1 MSWQLHKS
9 RGLFF
14 ARTGESRR
22 SYWAS
27 DAIVTMV
34 RSQGKEV
41 PRELFEW
48 DPSAPDSRSNCPLL
62 HEMLVELISL
72 ADPRWR
78 DRAESI
84 YAGRTWSTDD
94 TAFTDQN
101 ARSGMV
107 ALSDQ
112 FTSVLIAYSAMY
124 GVFLNSLD
132 DAKKRPTEDAK
143 IIQRGMRA
151 EFDQMVDAFK
161 VGGLL
166 AFKGAPFMTMP
177 SVAHWDSADQFT
189 RAAEQ
194 WTLAHELSHHLAR
207 DLSTR
212 RDKGVEALMAR
223 FKSRSALGPQLAAL
237 SAAQRCEV
245 EADLLATLIV
255 AGHFLPGGGRSAALQ
270 FAVGGAA
277 IALIA
282 VGHLRNEWT
291 SSPDATH
298 PGCMDRLR
306 LVMTFVCEIY
316 GTQRLYPEDSRRSH
330 ITLSRFAAPLMVYA
344 LWAHDI
350 EQGELLGKTVRRTL
364 PDSDLASPLLFV
376 AHYATVFGMAAENY
390 AEAR

>member
-14 ARTGESRR
+14 ARTGESRH

-27 DAIVTMV
+27 DAIVAMV

-41 PRELFEW
+41 PRDLFAW
-48 DPSAPDSRSNCPLL
+48 DPSAPDSRSNCPVL
-62 HEMLVELISL
+62 HEMLIELISL
-72 ADPRWR
+72 TDPRWR

-84 YAGRTWSTDD
+84 YAGRTFSTDD

-124 GVFLNSLD
+124 GVFLNSID
-132 DAKKRPTEDAK
+132 HVKRRPPEEAE

-166 AFKGAPFMTMP
+166 ALKGKLFMTMP
-177 SVAHWDSADQFT
+177 SVAHWDAVDQFT

-223 FKSRSALGPQLAAL
+223 FKSRSAIGSRLAAL
-237 SAAQRCEV
+237 SLAQRCEA

-255 AGHFLPGGGRSAALQ
+255 AGHFLPGEAESAALQ

-291 SSPDATH
+291 SSPDDTH
-298 PGCMDRLR
+298 PGCMDRIS
-306 LVMTFVCEIY
+306 LVMTFICELY
-316 GTQRLYPEDSRRSH
+316 GMQCLHPEAYSRRH
-330 ITLSRFAAPLMVYA
+330 
-344 LWAHDI
+344 
-350 EQGELLGKTVRRTL
+350 
-364 PDSDLASPLLFV
+364 FV
-376 AHYATVFGMAAENY
+376 TN
-390 AEAR
+390 

>member
-1 MSWQLHKS
+1 
-9 RGLFF
+9 
-14 ARTGESRR
+14 
-22 SYWAS
+22 
-27 DAIVTMV
+27 
-34 RSQGKEV
+34 
-41 PRELFEW
+41 
-48 DPSAPDSRSNCPLL
+48 
-62 HEMLVELISL
+62 
-72 ADPRWR
+72 
-78 DRAESI
+78 
-84 YAGRTWSTDD
+84 
-94 TAFTDQN
+94 
-101 ARSGMV
+101 
-107 ALSDQ
+107 
-112 FTSVLIAYSAMY
+112 
-124 GVFLNSLD
+124 
-132 DAKKRPTEDAK
+132 
-143 IIQRGMRA
+143 
-151 EFDQMVDAFK
+151 
-161 VGGLL
+161 
-166 AFKGAPFMTMP
+166 MTMP
-177 SVAHWDSADQFT
+177 SVAHWDTADQFT

-223 FKSRSALGPQLAAL
+223 FKSRSAIGPQLAAL

-344 LWAHDI
+344 HWAHDI
-350 EQGELLGKTVRRTL
+350 EQGELLGKAVRRTL
-364 PDSDLASPLLFV
+364 LDSDLASPLLLV
-376 AHYATVFGMAAENY
+376 AHYATVFGMVAENPRP
-390 AEAR
+390 ALDRDCQPRHHQ

>member
-27 DAIVTMV
+27 DAIVAMV

-41 PRELFEW
+41 PRDLFEW
-48 DPSAPDSRSNCPLL
+48 DPSAPDSRSNCPVL
-62 HEMLVELISL
+62 HEMVIELISL
-72 ADPRWR
+72 TDPRWR

-84 YAGRTWSTDD
+84 YAGRTWSNDD

-101 ARSGMV
+101 IRGGMV

-124 GVFLNSLD
+124 GVFLNSID
-132 DAKKRPTEDAK
+132 DAKKRPNEDAK
-143 IIQRGMRA
+143 VIQRGMRA
-151 EFDQMVDAFK
+151 EFDEMVDAFK

-166 AFKGAPFMTMP
+166 ALKGKPFMTMP
-177 SVAHWDSADQFT
+177 SVAHWDTVDQFT

-237 SAAQRCEV
+237 SVAQRCEV
-245 EADLLATLIV
+245 EADLLATLIL
-255 AGHFLPGGGRSAALQ
+255 AGHFLPGGGETAALQ

-291 SSPDATH
+291 SSPDDTH

-306 LVMTFVCEIY
+306 LVMTFVCELY
-316 GTQRLYPEDSRRSH
+316 GTQRLHPEDSRRSH
-330 ITLSRFAAPLMVYA
+330 ITLSRFAATLMFYA
-344 LWAHDI
+344 RWAHDI
-350 EQGELLGKTVRRTL
+350 ERGE
-364 PDSDLASPLLFV
+364 P
-376 AHYATVFGMAAENY
+376 
-390 AEAR
+390 